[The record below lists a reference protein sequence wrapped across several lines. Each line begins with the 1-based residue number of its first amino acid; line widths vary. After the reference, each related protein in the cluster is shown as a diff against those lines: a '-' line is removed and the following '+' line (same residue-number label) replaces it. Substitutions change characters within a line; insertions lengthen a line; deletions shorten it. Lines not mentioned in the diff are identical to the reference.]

1 ARPRLMSTMAAL
13 MDARPTERPNGNH
26 LAWNSK
32 EFAELFL
39 LNGFSGKA
47 TTKRVPEWVWSSPES
62 QRLAFIAGY
71 LDADGNAWRGR
82 FSLKSANR
90 ELLEDFA
97 SLLVTLGITSRL
109 YTEFAEPKRIEIM
122 GVECVA
128 HASHRLSFAADVR
141 LLPHVCAPLRAQAQA
156 QAPTIPQN

>member
-1 ARPRLMSTMAAL
+1 LMWLFGYWIGDGNIEVKAAQTAGVTRFAKVGFSSPTADRARPRLMSTMAAL

-71 LDADGNAWRGR
+71 LDADGNAGRGR

-109 YTEFAEPKRIEIM
+109 YTEFAEPKRI
-122 GVECVA
+122 
-128 HASHRLSFAADVR
+128 
-141 LLPHVCAPLRAQAQA
+141 
-156 QAPTIPQN
+156 